1 MFGKPVNR
9 GAVYRLKIPRKY
21 IFYGHQKATDCMKK
35 AIEHGA
41 DFKSYEKCF
50 RPGWEKIGTD
60 VEHHIPFLSALL
72 QV

>member
-9 GAVYRLKIPRKY
+9 GAVYRLKIPVKY

-35 AIEHGA
+35 VIEHGA

-50 RPGWEKIGTD
+50 RPEWEKTGTD
-60 VEHHIPFLSALL
+60 VEHHIPFLPALL
-72 QV
+72 